1 MKNIRLIY
9 ENVNDNA
16 FKPYTER
23 VFIDL
28 NDSEPFNWR
37 KLKKLIGKLKKLRK
51 YYKIKK
57 TIIINLGNFT
67 FSDKAIYLIFD
78 MMLYDIIKNTLFEIY
93 VLGDENKNSI
103 QHNNIKNTAFY
114 EIGKKNNGL
123 LEKNGFIKSFEKNIK
138 INENSYKRLI
148 TRNDFSSSF
157 EISSKVITDIG
168 IVLKD
173 FFKDNEWI
181 SDVCEAI
188 GELIDNIS
196 AHTDSDCL
204 IDVDVCEATK
214 VVNDDDKVYILE
226 IVIMNICKERIF
238 DKVKE
243 NIKKQK
249 YDETNCLYMDI
260 YRAYENHKAFFN
272 KDYREDDFFNI
283 TIFQNA
289 VTSRSY
295 DGCSSGTGLT
305 TLIKKIIG
313 KTTDQYAYVLSGN
326 NRLFF
331 EEDVLLIKDSFIGFN
346 ESGNYMYQPPDKKV
360 IKKSALYFPGT
371 IFRLD
376 LVRSREE
383 SHV

>member
-28 NDSEPFNWR
+28 NDSEPFDWI

-51 YYKIKK
+51 YYRLRK

-67 FSDKAIYLIFD
+67 FRDKAIYLIFD

-93 VLGDENKNSI
+93 VLGEENKNII

-123 LEKNGFIKSFEKNIK
+123 LEKNGFIKSFEKNKK
-138 INENSYKRLI
+138 INKNSYKRLI
-148 TRNDFSSSF
+148 TRNDFSSSD

-168 IVLKD
+168 IVLEE

-181 SDVCEAI
+181 GDVCEAI

-214 VVNDDDKVYILE
+214 AVNDDKVYILE

-249 YDETNCLYMDI
+249 YDEMNSLYMDI
-260 YRAYENHKAFFN
+260 YKAYENHKAFFS
-272 KDYREDDFFNI
+272 KDYKEDDFFNI
-283 TIFQNA
+283 TVFQNG

-295 DGCSSGTGLT
+295 DGCNSGTGLT

-326 NRLFF
+326 NVLFF

-346 ESGNYMYQPPDKKV
+346 ESGDYMCHPPDNKV
-360 IKKSALYFPGT
+360 IKKSDLYFPGT

>member
-9 ENVNDNA
+9 ENVNDNI
-16 FKPYTER
+16 FKPYTEK

-51 YYKIKK
+51 YHKIKK

-93 VLGDENKNSI
+93 VLGEENKSI
-103 QHNNIKNTAFY
+103 QHNNIKTTAFH

-123 LEKNGFIKSFEKNIK
+123 LEKDGFIKSFEKNIK

-214 VVNDDDKVYILE
+214 VVNDDEKVYNIE

-243 NIKKQK
+243 NIKKRK
-249 YDETNCLYMDI
+249 
-260 YRAYENHKAFFN
+260 
-272 KDYREDDFFNI
+272 
-283 TIFQNA
+283 
-289 VTSRSY
+289 
-295 DGCSSGTGLT
+295 
-305 TLIKKIIG
+305 
-313 KTTDQYAYVLSGN
+313 
-326 NRLFF
+326 
-331 EEDVLLIKDSFIGFN
+331 
-346 ESGNYMYQPPDKKV
+346 
-360 IKKSALYFPGT
+360 
-371 IFRLD
+371 
-376 LVRSREE
+376 
-383 SHV
+383 

>member
-9 ENVNDNA
+9 ENVNDNI
-16 FKPYTER
+16 FKPYTEK

-51 YYKIKK
+51 YHKIKK

-93 VLGDENKNSI
+93 VLGEENKSI

-123 LEKNGFIKSFEKNIK
+123 LEKDGFIKSFEKNIK

-214 VVNDDDKVYILE
+214 VVNDDEKVYILE

-243 NIKKQK
+243 NIKKRK
-249 YDETNCLYMDI
+249 YDETNSLYMDI
-260 YRAYENHKAFFN
+260 YKAYENHKVFFS

-283 TIFQNA
+283 TIFQNG

-346 ESGNYMYQPPDKKV
+346 ELGNYMYQPPDKKV

-383 SHV
+383 NHV